1 MTMSGSLFMKAVL
14 RTFRHVALWG
24 RRVEASVRCGGAL
37 VPSDLR
43 IEQGVKIV
51 ATDGGRIQFGASTAV
66 DRFATVI
73 VKHGK
78 LSAGRNLYLG
88 VGSVVVARESIT
100 IGENVLIAEHVTIRD
115 QDHAMTP
122 TEGQGRVGFT
132 SSPIVIGNNVWL
144 GAKVAV
150 IQGVTIGNNVVVG
163 ANSVVTQDLPD
174 NCVAVGAPAR
184 VVRYLNACDEQQQSI

>member
-1 MTMSGSLFMKAVL
+1 MTKFGFQFMKAVL
-14 RTFRHVALWG
+14 RTFRHAALWA
-24 RRVEASVRCGGAL
+24 RRVDASVKCGGAQL
-37 VPSDLR
+37 PSDLQ
-43 IEQGVKIV
+43 IEQGVKIA
-51 ATDGGRIQFGASTAV
+51 ATDGGRIQFGAFTAV

-115 QDHAMTP
+115 QDHAIVP

-132 SSPIVIGNNVWL
+132 SSPVVIGDNVWL
-144 GAKVAV
+144 GAKVTV

-163 ANSVVTQDLPD
+163 ANSVVTHDLPD

-184 VVRYLNACDEQQQSI
+184 VVRQLKAD

>member
-1 MTMSGSLFMKAVL
+1 MTKFGFPFMKAVL
-14 RTFRHVALWG
+14 RTFRHVALWA
-24 RRVEASVRCGGAL
+24 RRVEASVKCGGAPL
-37 VPSDLR
+37 PNDLQ
-43 IEQGVKIV
+43 IEQGVKIA
-51 ATDGGRIQFGASTAV
+51 ATDGGSIQFGPSTAV

-78 LSAGRNLYLG
+78 LSAGGNLYLG

-115 QDHAMTP
+115 QDHALTP

-132 SSPIVIGNNVWL
+132 TSPIVIGDNVWL
-144 GAKVAV
+144 GAKVTV

-163 ANSVVTQDLPD
+163 ANSVVTHDLPD

-184 VVRYLNACDEQQQSI
+184 VVRQLKTD

>member
-1 MTMSGSLFMKAVL
+1 LQ
-14 RTFRHVALWG
+14 
-24 RRVEASVRCGGAL
+24 
-37 VPSDLR
+37 
-43 IEQGVKIV
+43 IEQGVKMA
-51 ATDGGRIQFGASTAV
+51 ATDGGRVQLGACTAI

-73 VKHGK
+73 VKHGQ

-88 VGSVVVARESIT
+88 VGSVVVARESIS

-115 QDHAMTP
+115 QDHAIAP

-132 SSPIVIGNNVWL
+132 SSPIVIGDNVWL
-144 GAKVAV
+144 GAKVTV

-163 ANSVVTQDLPD
+163 ANSVVTHDLPD

-184 VVRYLNACDEQQQSI
+184 VVRHLKAG

>member
-1 MTMSGSLFMKAVL
+1 MFSLFSKVDKAFRLMRSHIRLMGL
-14 RTFRHVALWG
+14 RLRLGWHALPPDISL
-24 RRVEASVRCGGAL
+24 ADGAL
-37 VPSDLR
+37 LKV
-43 IEQGVKIV
+43 
-51 ATDGGRIQFGASTAV
+51 TDGGRIHLGECTAV
-66 DRFATVI
+66 DRFATIV

-78 LSAGRNLYLG
+78 LLAGRNLYLG

-122 TEGQGRVGFT
+122 TAGQGRVGFT
-132 SSPIVIGNNVWL
+132 SSPVVIGDNVWL
-144 GAKVAV
+144 GAKVTV

-163 ANSVVTQDLPD
+163 ANSVVTHDLPD

-184 VVRYLNACDEQQQSI
+184 VVRQLKAD

>member
-1 MTMSGSLFMKAVL
+1 MTKFGFPFLKAVL
-14 RTFRHVALWG
+14 RTCRHAALWA
-24 RRVEASVRCGGAL
+24 RRVEASVKCDGAL
-37 VPSDLR
+37 LPSDLQ
-43 IEQGVKIV
+43 IEQGVKIA
-51 ATDGGRIQFGASTAV
+51 ATDGGCIQFGASTAI

-100 IGENVLIAEHVTIRD
+100 IGENVLIAEQVTIRD

-132 SSPIVIGNNVWL
+132 SSPVVIGDNVWL
-144 GAKVAV
+144 GAKVTV
-150 IQGVTIGNNVVVG
+150 IQGVTIGSNVVVG
-163 ANSVVTQDLPD
+163 ANSVVTHDLPD

-184 VVRYLNACDEQQQSI
+184 VVRQLKAD

>member
-1 MTMSGSLFMKAVL
+1 MTKSGFIFIKAVL
-14 RTFRHVALWG
+14 RAFRRVSLWA
-24 RRVEASVRCGGAL
+24 RRVEASARCGGAL
-37 VPSDLR
+37 LPGDMQ
-43 IEQGVKIV
+43 IEQGVKIA

-78 LSAGRNLYLG
+78 LLAGRNLYLG

-115 QDHAMTP
+115 QDHAMSP
-122 TEGQGRVGFT
+122 TAGRGRVGFT
-132 SSPIVIGNNVWL
+132 SSPVVIGDNVWL
-144 GAKVAV
+144 GAKVTV

-163 ANSVVTQDLPD
+163 ANSVVTHDLPD

-184 VVRYLNACDEQQQSI
+184 VVRQLKAD